1 MRIVL
6 LEPLGAADEII
17 VSLGKTIE
25 EGGHE
30 FIMYGDK
37 PVNQSELARRAA
49 DADVVILSNLPFPD
63 EVVEECKN
71 LKLISVAFTGVDH
84 IGMDACRKMG
94 IQVRNAAGYSTSSVA
109 ELAFGLMIAV
119 LRNIVKCH
127 SAVREGKTKDGL
139 IGHDL
144 CGKTLGIIG
153 TGAIGMKVA
162 EIGRAFGCKL
172 LAYSRT
178 MKEEAENIGLE
189 YVSLDELLTKS
200 DIVTLHVPLNKHT
213 ESLINRERLSLMKEG
228 SILINTARGPVVDSN
243 ALADALN
250 EGRIAGAGIDVFE
263 TEPPISPD
271 HPLLK
276 AKNAVLTPHVAFA
289 TKEALERR
297 AEIAFDNV
305 VSWMEGIEKNL
316 VL

>member
-1 MRIVL
+1 
-6 LEPLGAADEII
+6 
-17 VSLGKTIE
+17 
-25 EGGHE
+25 
-30 FIMYGDK
+30 
-37 PVNQSELARRAA
+37 
-49 DADVVILSNLPFPD
+49 
-63 EVVEECKN
+63 
-71 LKLISVAFTGVDH
+71 
-84 IGMDACRKMG
+84 
-94 IQVRNAAGYSTSSVA
+94 
-109 ELAFGLMIAV
+109 
-119 LRNIVKCH
+119 
-127 SAVREGKTKDGL
+127 
-139 IGHDL
+139 
-144 CGKTLGIIG
+144 
-153 TGAIGMKVA
+153 MKVA